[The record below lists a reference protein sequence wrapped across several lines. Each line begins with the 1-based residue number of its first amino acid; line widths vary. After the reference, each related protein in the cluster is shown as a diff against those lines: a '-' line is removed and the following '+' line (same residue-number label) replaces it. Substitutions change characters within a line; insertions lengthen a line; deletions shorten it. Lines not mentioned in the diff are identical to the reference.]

1 MKITIFGATGKTG
14 QFMLKQA
21 LERGYEVVAFV
32 RSPQKI
38 TLHDPHLTVV
48 QGELS
53 EREKITS
60 AIAGTDC
67 VLSALGPTGNVA
79 GDKQLSDGIANI
91 LIAMK
96 ECNVKRFI
104 VLSTTSAQ
112 DPSDKDNLNFKSRR
126 AMIRL
131 SRPTT
136 FEQIVKYSQLV
147 RDSDTDWTLVR
158 IASLLTNAP
167 LSKHVHTGYLGRN
180 KLKGKLSRANLAWYM
195 LEQIK
200 RTKDIRKAPAI
211 SD

>member
-1 MKITIFGATGKTG
+1 
-14 QFMLKQA
+14 
-21 LERGYEVVAFV
+21 
-32 RSPQKI
+32 
-38 TLHDPHLTVV
+38 
-48 QGELS
+48 
-53 EREKITS
+53 
-60 AIAGTDC
+60 
-67 VLSALGPTGNVA
+67 
-79 GDKQLSDGIANI
+79 
-91 LIAMK
+91 
-96 ECNVKRFI
+96 
-104 VLSTTSAQ
+104 
-112 DPSDKDNLNFKSRR
+112 
-126 AMIRL
+126 MIRL

-158 IASLLTNAP
+158 IAFLLTNAP

>member
-1 MKITIFGATGKTG
+1 
-14 QFMLKQA
+14 
-21 LERGYEVVAFV
+21 
-32 RSPQKI
+32 
-38 TLHDPHLTVV
+38 
-48 QGELS
+48 
-53 EREKITS
+53 
-60 AIAGTDC
+60 
-67 VLSALGPTGNVA
+67 
-79 GDKQLSDGIANI
+79 
-91 LIAMK
+91 
-96 ECNVKRFI
+96 
-104 VLSTTSAQ
+104 
-112 DPSDKDNLNFKSRR
+112 
-126 AMIRL
+126 MIRL

-158 IASLLTNAP
+158 IASLLTNAS